1 MKKNISIIVAAV
13 VLVAVLVGGL
23 FFLRKNESDKIVIWA
38 FDTSVVA
45 AEEAV
50 KAYKK
55 DNPDVEFEVVE
66 FSQDQLVQKFRV
78 ALASGSRKNL
88 PNIIIEE
95 DYNMQSYFKYYED
108 YFVDLSDHL
117 DTDDYMDFK
126 ITSSTYN
133 DKLLA
138 VPYDSGVSAL
148 FYRLDIIQ
156 EAGYSE
162 EDMQDLTW
170 DEFIA
175 IGEEVKTVTGK
186 PMLPISPE
194 GNIEGRVMLQSAG
207 KWYYD
212 LDGNLDI
219 TDNQAILDTMITLEN
234 LLDTGTIKRVYSW
247 DDLIGSFYNGEVA
260 GIAGGS
266 WWAAIIAENPDEE
279 QVGNWR
285 VTKIPSMLGDDSYTN
300 YANVGGSGWMVL
312 DKGNK
317 NVNDIAVDFAVKTF
331 GKDVDLI
338 NTLVEKIQLVTV
350 YKDAVNVPNAVKGDP
365 YFGGQNLCQI
375 MAAWGEFIPPV
386 NYGVHP
392 YEIAYKHGELFANYL
407 DGEIDSIE
415 AVIQKLY
422 EYALSIEDNN

>member
-23 FFLRKNESDKIVIWA
+23 FLLRKNESDKIVIWA

-95 DYNMQSYFKYYED
+95 DYNMQGYFKYYED

-175 IGEEVKTVTGK
+175 IGEEVKTATGK

-219 TDNQAILDTMITLEN
+219 TDNQAILDTM
-234 LLDTGTIKRVYSW
+234 
-247 DDLIGSFYNGEVA
+247 
-260 GIAGGS
+260 
-266 WWAAIIAENPDEE
+266 
-279 QVGNWR
+279 
-285 VTKIPSMLGDDSYTN
+285 
-300 YANVGGSGWMVL
+300 
-312 DKGNK
+312 
-317 NVNDIAVDFAVKTF
+317 
-331 GKDVDLI
+331 
-338 NTLVEKIQLVTV
+338 
-350 YKDAVNVPNAVKGDP
+350 
-365 YFGGQNLCQI
+365 
-375 MAAWGEFIPPV
+375 
-386 NYGVHP
+386 
-392 YEIAYKHGELFANYL
+392 
-407 DGEIDSIE
+407 
-415 AVIQKLY
+415 
-422 EYALSIEDNN
+422 